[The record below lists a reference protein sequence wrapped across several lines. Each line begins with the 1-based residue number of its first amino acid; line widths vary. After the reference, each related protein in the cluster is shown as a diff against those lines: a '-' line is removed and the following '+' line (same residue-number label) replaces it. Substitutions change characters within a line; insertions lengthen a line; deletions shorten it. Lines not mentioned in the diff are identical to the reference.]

1 MSAFQICIF
10 VGITWPTFPFM
21 LIRNVFFPYICNYIW
36 NMRSYICL
44 PVHQECLLSKGQGIY
59 VSIWNS
65 RSYLTLIRLLREC
78 LLSRGQNMYVSIWNS
93 RSYLTLIRFS
103 WDVSSTEDKGSMVVY
118 GITDL
123 TWPWRTSPGM
133 SPFQR
138 TRDLCSYVE

>member
-1 MSAFQICIF
+1 MQ
-10 VGITWPTFPFM
+10 TLL
-21 LIRNVFFPYICNYIW
+21 LII
-36 NMRSYICL
+36 L
-44 PVHQECLLSKGQGIY
+44 
-59 VSIWNS
+59 

-78 LLSRGQNMYVSIWNS
+78 LLSRGQYMYVSIWNS

-133 SPFQR
+133 SPIMILVIWIASACVALPDIIFIHLKR
-138 TRDLCSYVE
+138 FEKVPEDVSDLLMSCQPGLNKDQQTVYQIALIVSLQI